1 MNKNLT
7 SKAVAKE
14 VALDLESSDALN
26 YYLAQL
32 RETPL
37 LSKEQEEELF
47 HRLQN
52 SEDVDAARKL
62 VMSHLRFVVHIAKSY
77 KGYGLPLLDIIQEGN
92 VGLMKAVKKFDP
104 SKKVRLLSFAIYWI
118 RAEIHEFVLK
128 NWRIVK
134 VATTKAQRKLF
145 FKLRSKKT
153 SSNWLSEQEANDI
166 ASELNVDSKTVKLME
181 SRLSGTDVAFDPIEE
196 DENAPAGYLTQNTNP
211 LSVLETQDSN
221 DDSSKKLNLALN
233 KLDERSRDII
243 LQRFLSEK
251 KPTLDELSKKYCVSK
266 ERIRQIDEKSLNTL
280 KETILLARS
289 KALKY
294 SDLLT
299 MQQIV
304 KLNKKSNI

>member
-7 SKAVAKE
+7 SKAVSKE
-14 VALDLESSDALN
+14 IAIDLESSDALN

-47 HRLQN
+47 SRLQN
-52 SEDVDAARKL
+52 SEDMDAARKL

-77 KGYGLPLLDIIQEGN
+77 KGYGLPLLDVIQEGN

-153 SSNWLSEQEANDI
+153 SSNWLSDKETDDI

-181 SRLSGTDVAFDPIEE
+181 GRLSGSDIAFDPIEE
-196 DENAPAGYLTQNTNP
+196 DENAPSSYLTQNSNP
-211 LSVLETQDSN
+211 LSLLEIQDSESDN
-221 DDSSKKLNLALN
+221 SEKISFALS

-243 LQRFLSEK
+243 SQRFLSEN
-251 KPTLDELSKKYCVSK
+251 KPTLDDLSKKYNVSK
-266 ERIRQIDEKSLNTL
+266 ERIRQIEEKSLHTL
-280 KETILLARS
+280 KETILLA
-289 KALKY
+289 
-294 SDLLT
+294 
-299 MQQIV
+299 
-304 KLNKKSNI
+304 

>member
-14 VALDLESSDALN
+14 VAIDLESSDALN

-181 SRLSGTDVAFDPIEE
+181 SRLSGTDVAFDPVEE

-211 LSVLETQDSN
+211 LSVLEMQDS
-221 DDSSKKLNLALN
+221 DDDNSKKLNLALN

-251 KPTLDELSKKYCVSK
+251 KPTLDELSKKYSVSK
-266 ERIRQIDEKSLNTL
+266 ERIRQIEEKSLNSL
-280 KETILLARS
+280 KETILLA
-289 KALKY
+289 
-294 SDLLT
+294 
-299 MQQIV
+299 
-304 KLNKKSNI
+304 

>member
-14 VALDLESSDALN
+14 VAIDLESSDALN

-196 DENAPAGYLTQNTNP
+196 DENAPAGYLTQNINP

-266 ERIRQIDEKSLNTL
+266 ERIRQIEEKSLNTL
-280 KETILLARS
+280 KETILLA
-289 KALKY
+289 
-294 SDLLT
+294 
-299 MQQIV
+299 
-304 KLNKKSNI
+304 

>member
-7 SKAVAKE
+7 HNVVAKE
-14 VALDLESSDALN
+14 IAIDLESSDALN

-37 LSKEQEEELF
+37 LTKEQEEELF
-47 HRLQN
+47 QRLQN
-52 SEDVDAARKL
+52 SDDMDAARKL
-62 VMSHLRFVVHIAKSY
+62 VMSHLRFVVHIAKTY
-77 KGYGLPLLDIIQEGN
+77 NGYGLPLLDVIQEGN

-153 SSNWLSEQEANDI
+153 SSSWLSEQETQDI

-181 SRLSGTDVAFDPIEE
+181 RRLSGTDVAFDPVDE
-196 DENAPAGYLTQNTNP
+196 DDNSPASYLTQNTNP
-211 LSVLETQDSN
+211 LSLLEIQDTDN
-221 DDSSKKLNLALN
+221 DNAMKLNVALD
-233 KLDERSRDII
+233 KLDDRSKDII
-243 LQRFLSEK
+243 SQRFLSDN
-251 KPTLDELSKKYCVSK
+251 KPTLDDLSKKYNVSK
-266 ERIRQIDEKSLNTL
+266 ERIRQIEEKSLATL
-280 KETILLARS
+280 KETILLA
-289 KALKY
+289 
-294 SDLLT
+294 
-299 MQQIV
+299 
-304 KLNKKSNI
+304 

>member
-14 VALDLESSDALN
+14 VAIDLESSDALN

-181 SRLSGTDVAFDPIEE
+181 SRLSGTDVAFDPVEE

-211 LSVLETQDSN
+211 LSVLEMQDS
-221 DDSSKKLNLALN
+221 DDDNSKKLNLALN

-251 KPTLDELSKKYCVSK
+251 KPTLEEKKKKYCVSK
-266 ERIRQIDEKSLNTL
+266 ERIRQIEEKSLNTL
-280 KETILLARS
+280 KETILLA
-289 KALKY
+289 
-294 SDLLT
+294 
-299 MQQIV
+299 
-304 KLNKKSNI
+304 

>member
-1 MNKNLT
+1 MNKDLT

-14 VALDLESSDALN
+14 VAIDLESSDALN

-181 SRLSGTDVAFDPIEE
+181 SRLSGTDVAFDPVEE

-211 LSVLETQDSN
+211 LSVLEMQDS
-221 DDSSKKLNLALN
+221 DDDNSKKLNLALN

-266 ERIRQIDEKSLNTL
+266 ERIRQIEEKSLNTL
-280 KETILLARS
+280 KETILLA
-289 KALKY
+289 
-294 SDLLT
+294 
-299 MQQIV
+299 
-304 KLNKKSNI
+304 

>member
-7 SKAVAKE
+7 NRPIAKE
-14 VALDLESSDALN
+14 VALDLESSDALD

-37 LSKEQEEELF
+37 LTKEQEDELF
-47 HRLQN
+47 SRLQN
-52 SEDVDAARKL
+52 ADDMDAARKL
-62 VMSHLRFVVHIAKSY
+62 VMSHLRFVVHIAKTY

-153 SSNWLSEQEANDI
+153 SSNWLSKKEADDI
-166 ASELNVDSKTVKLME
+166 ASELNVDAKTVKLME
-181 SRLSGTDVAFDPIEE
+181 NRLSGTDVAFDPVDDE
-196 DENAPAGYLTQNTNP
+196 DNAPSAYLTQNTNP
-211 LSVLETQDSN
+211 LSLLEAQDSEN
-221 DDSSKKLNLALN
+221 DNSKKLAEALSE
-233 KLDERSRDII
+233 LDERSRDII
-243 LQRFLSEK
+243 SQRFLSEN
-251 KPTLDELSKKYCVSK
+251 KPTLDQLSKKYKVSK
-266 ERIRQIDEKSLNTL
+266 ERIRQIEEKSLTAL
-280 KETILLARS
+280 KESILLA
-289 KALKY
+289 
-294 SDLLT
+294 
-299 MQQIV
+299 
-304 KLNKKSNI
+304 

>member
-14 VALDLESSDALN
+14 VAIDLESSDALN

-166 ASELNVDSKTVKLME
+166 ATELNVDSKTVKLME

-266 ERIRQIDEKSLNTL
+266 ERIRQIEEKSLNTL
-280 KETILLARS
+280 KETILLA
-289 KALKY
+289 
-294 SDLLT
+294 
-299 MQQIV
+299 
-304 KLNKKSNI
+304 